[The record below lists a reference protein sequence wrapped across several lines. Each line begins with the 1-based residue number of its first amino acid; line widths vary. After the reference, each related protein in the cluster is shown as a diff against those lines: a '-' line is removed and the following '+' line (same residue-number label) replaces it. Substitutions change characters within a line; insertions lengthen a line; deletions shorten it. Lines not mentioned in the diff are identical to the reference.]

1 MKGASFQTYGLRKFE
16 FKASIISSA
25 SVFPQ
30 DAVPG
35 ACRRNCSFLFVIQ
48 AFSYIAKI
56 CIHPTPIKSLDQL
69 WEQASIGPVPGEVV
83 LAVGFLFHAGLIAL
97 ALLTLKGQ
105 RAVGRVEPP
114 ARHP

>member
-1 MKGASFQTYGLRKFE
+1 M
-16 FKASIISSA
+16 
-25 SVFPQ
+25 
-30 DAVPG
+30 PG
-35 ACRRNCSFLFVIQ
+35 ACRCNCSFLFVIQ
-48 AFSYIAKI
+48 AFSYVAKI

-83 LAVGFLFHAGLIAL
+83 LAVGFPFHAGLIAL

-105 RAVGRVEPP
+105 RAVARVERP